1 MSPERGSE
9 IRLGPEHEEA
19 VELPAPTSWPLLAA
33 FGVTLGFAGLVTH
46 PLVTAVGFAC
56 FAVAGVG
63 WWREVLPVAQELRI
77 PWAALEQRAR
87 AVQVATAKVEH
98 LALGE
103 GKHRMR
109 LPTHVFPLHAGLEGG
124 VVGGVVMAAIAE
136 LYGLLAHGSLWY
148 PVNLLAAAGLP
159 SLATASTEALLR
171 FDAWGLGIGALLH
184 LVLSLL
190 MGLLYAVLLPML
202 PRYPVVFGGIVAPL
216 LWTGLVWAGLGV
228 INPALAARIDW
239 AWFVVS
245 QIGFGIAAGLVI
257 SRREKIPTLQS
268 APIAVRAGIEA
279 QE

>member
-1 MSPERGSE
+1 MSPRAEDEPRAES
-9 IRLGPEHEEA
+9 EHEEA
-19 VELPAPTSWPLLAA
+19 IELPAPTSWPLLAA
-33 FGVTLGFAGLVTH
+33 FGVTLGFAGLLTH
-46 PLVTAVGFAC
+46 PLVTAVGVVC
-56 FAVAGVG
+56 FAVSAVG
-63 WWREVLPVAQELRI
+63 WWRDVLPVAREVRV
-77 PWAALEQRAR
+77 PWAALAQRAG
-87 AVQVATAKVEH
+87 AVRVATAKVEH

-109 LPTHVFPLHAGLEGG
+109 LPTHVFPLSSGLIGGLAGGA
-124 VVGGVVMAAIAE
+124 VMAAIAE

-148 PVNLLAAAGLP
+148 PVNLLAAGGLP
-159 SLATASTEALLR
+159 SLAVASTEELVR
-171 FDAWGLGIGALLH
+171 FDAWGLGIGALVH
-184 LVLSLL
+184 LMLSLL

-202 PRYPVVFGGIVAPL
+202 PRYPVVFGGVVAPL

-228 INPALAARIDW
+228 INPALDARIDW
-239 AWFVVS
+239 PWFVLS

>member
-1 MSPERGSE
+1 MSPEREG
-9 IRLGPEHEEA
+9 RAGAAPQHEET
-19 VELPAPTSWPLLAA
+19 VELPAPTSWPLLGA
-33 FGVTLGFAGLVTH
+33 FGVTLSFAGLVTH
-46 PLVTAVGFAC
+46 PLVTVIGVAC

-63 WWREVLPVAQELRI
+63 WWREVLPVAHELRI
-77 PWAALEQRAR
+77 PWVALEQRAR
-87 AVQVATAKVEH
+87 AVEVATAKVEH

-109 LPTHVFPLHAGLEGG
+109 LPTHVFPLNAGLEAG
-124 VVGGVVMAAIAE
+124 VVGGLIMAAIAE
-136 LYGLLAHGSLWY
+136 LYGLLAHGSPWY
-148 PVNLLAAAGLP
+148 VVNLLAAAGLP
-159 SLATASTEALLR
+159 SLATASTEQLVR
-171 FDAWGLGIGALLH
+171 FDAWGLGIGTLLH

-190 MGLLYAVLLPML
+190 MGLLYAVMLPML
-202 PRYPVVFGGIVAPL
+202 PRHPVVFGGVVAPL

-245 QIGFGIAAGLVI
+245 QIGFGVAAGLVI

-268 APIAVRAGIEA
+268 APIAVRAGLEA